1 MERKCFPLRKWI
13 SILLIVALIAV
24 GGIYWKSWLPQVAA
38 FSLRQYQPPSLQNL
52 GIFLLKNTDP
62 MMRNIG
68 RYLAEAPKEPIDE
81 PFLYFLEEE
90 HPQLEDDS
98 VQAANLSAISGIYT
112 EYNGTAV
119 ANTTDY
125 EIDPYLDKSVKMPSF
140 TENGPAVLIYHT
152 HTTECYRNEEGI
164 TNTEDETQNVVA
176 VGEAMKKVFE
186 DAGYQ
191 TIHLKTV
198 LNRDFSNAYPT
209 ARAAVEKV
217 LKENPTIQVVLD
229 IHRDSISSNGV
240 DYYPVTKVNGKEA
253 AQIMFVCG
261 TDSKGLSHPEW
272 DKNFTYALQLSR
284 KMGEMYGELS
294 RPVNLRRDRFNTHFT
309 PHTLLVEVGSSAN
322 TLPQAIYGGE
332 LTAKAMIELW
342 KNP

>member
-1 MERKCFPLRKWI
+1 MRKWI
-13 SILLIVALIAV
+13 SIALIIALIAV
-24 GGIYWKSWLPQVAA
+24 GGYYWEAWLPQAAA
-38 FSLRQYQPPSLQNL
+38 FSLGQYRPPSLRSV

-68 RYLAEAPKEPIDE
+68 RYLGQETEEAIDE
-81 PFLYFLEEE
+81 PFLYFMEEE
-90 HPQLEDDS
+90 QPIADS
-98 VQAANLSAISGIYT
+98 ETIQAANLSAISGIYT
-112 EYNGTAV
+112 EYDGTAV
-119 ANTTDY
+119 ANATDY
-125 EIDPYLDKSVKMPSF
+125 EIDSYLEQDVKMPSF
-140 TENGPAVLIYHT
+140 TENGPAILIYHT
-152 HTTECYRNEEGI
+152 HTTECYRNAAGI
-164 TNTEDETQNVVA
+164 TNTEDESMNVVA

-217 LKENPTIQVVLD
+217 LKENPSIKVVLD

-272 DKNFTYALQLSR
+272 QKNFTYALQLSR
-284 KMGEMYGELS
+284 KMGELYGELS

-322 TLPQAIYGGE
+322 TLPQAIYGSE
-332 LTAKAMIELW
+332 LTAKAMIALW
-342 KNP
+342 QNTP